1 MYPECS
7 GGGERRGTDAG
18 LPESFE
24 NWHSQEELPG
34 ITPENAAGQSAQRA
48 DCTPENA
55 KPLARYAGHLDNS
68 SLRATPREPISA
80 RSARGSMARCL
91 APPRAARARGAR
103 EVAAAA
109 EVSGE
114 LTGADQDADAGWR
127 HDDADRLS
135 A

>member
-1 MYPECS
+1 
-7 GGGERRGTDAG
+7 
-18 LPESFE
+18 
-24 NWHSQEELPG
+24 
-34 ITPENAAGQSAQRA
+34 
-48 DCTPENA
+48 
-55 KPLARYAGHLDNS
+55 
-68 SLRATPREPISA
+68 
-80 RSARGSMARCL
+80 MARCL

-114 LTGADQDADAGWR
+114 LTGADQGADAGWR